1 MNKFLAVRILIVS
14 WAVHWVW
21 KRVRD
26 RKYLIKFLAFPV
38 SSLRAVLIKWCQK
51 WWHLWGINVLIAGF
65 GFCLISFPP
74 SSLLCNLLMVS
85 LAGFGPLSYWA
96 KSDWGRKSRQPSL
109 PRGLQIESCWQAH
122 LMCQSQNKAQK
133 PVQLHHFW
141 ASSSSLPLSLGLAQA
156 SASHSCH
163 RKICE
168 NSGGSEIF
176 SLVYSCCGS
185 IVVIWYTQWQ
195 TVLLITSHV

>member
-1 MNKFLAVRILIVS
+1 MSKFLAVRILIVF
-14 WAVHWVW
+14 WAVCLVW
-21 KRVRD
+21 KSVWD
-26 RKYLIKFLAFPV
+26 RKYLVEFLAFPV
-38 SSLRAVLIKWCQK
+38 SSLRVVWIKWCPK

-65 GFCLISFPP
+65 GSCLISFP
-74 SSLLCNLLMVS
+74 SISLLYNLLMVS
-85 LAGFGPLSYWA
+85 LAGFRPLSYWA

-141 ASSSSLPLSLGLAQA
+141 ASSSSLPLNLGLAQA

-163 RKICE
+163 RKLCE
-168 NSGGSEIF
+168 NNRGSEIF
-176 SLVYSCCGS
+176 SLVYSCCCGS
-185 IVVIWYTQWQ
+185 IAVIWYTQW
-195 TVLLITSHV
+195 